1 MIIGIIT
8 RKFGC
13 NMNQTSDLNG
23 PEQGNLFTSPEHES
37 SGDVANIDTSSLLAE
52 KVDDGVTSKYMSSSP
67 KRDVKS
73 VIGDLKKV
81 LAPLEGLTR
90 VKLGAADS
98 LDELEKVLAKTRTG
112 QTMVQSIDDLLAE
125 LRQVTADAAQV
136 RDQESRRAISTF
148 VREVKDS
155 GIGVRESA
163 GGFRVDEL
171 ELVVRK
177 NQFRFQYNQQPLRT
191 KWESAR
197 QSSDISRTWN
207 EAKTLINK
215 FRIEQ
220 ASLAEMFAVTY
231 EQCSS
236 LIPGSADPRRVMIQ
250 DFYKEFRITQ
260 ARYDINRKADKVL
273 TFPEFPVWAF
283 LYNLDIYIAH
293 AGSTALEHRLALE
306 TGSQAE
312 TNKSG
317 YVTHGLNPQQDYR
330 MHVFLVRH

>member
-1 MIIGIIT
+1 MNLKLT
-8 RKFGC
+8 ARNSGC
-13 NMNQTSDLNG
+13 NMNRASDSNR
-23 PEQGNLFTSPEHES
+23 PEQGNLFTSPEHLPSEEVHEAHS
-37 SGDVANIDTSSLLAE
+37 SSPPAE
-52 KVDDGVTSKYMSSSP
+52 KVDDGVISKHMSSSL
-67 KRDVKS
+67 KRDEKA

-81 LAPLEGLTR
+81 LAPLEVLTR

-98 LDELEKVLAKTRTG
+98 LAELEKALAKTRTG
-112 QTMVQSIDDLLAE
+112 QTMVQSIDELLSE
-125 LRQVTADAAQV
+125 LRRVTADAAQA
-136 RDQESRRAISTF
+136 RDQESRKAISAF
-148 VREVKDS
+148 VREAKDS

-163 GGFRVDEL
+163 NGFRVEEL

-177 NQFRFQYNQQPLRT
+177 NQFRFQYNQQPLRS

-220 ASLAEMFAVTY
+220 VQLAEMFAVTY

-236 LIPGSADPRRVMIQ
+236 SISGSTDPRRVMIQ

-283 LYNLDIYIAH
+283 LYNLDLYIAH

-317 YVTHGLNPQQDYR
+317 YVTHGLNPLQDYR

>member
-1 MIIGIIT
+1 MD
-8 RKFGC
+8 R
-13 NMNQTSDLNG
+13 TSDLNG
-23 PEQGNLFTSPEHES
+23 PEQGNLFTSPEQLS
-37 SGDVANIDTSSLLAE
+37 SGDVHEAHVSSLPAE
-52 KVDDGVTSKYMSSSP
+52 KVDDGVISKHMSSSP
-67 KRDVKS
+67 KRDEKA
-73 VIGDLKKV
+73 VIGELKKV

-90 VKLGAADS
+90 VKLGAPDS
-98 LDELEKVLAKTRTG
+98 LDELEKLLAKTRTG
-112 QTMVQSIDDLLAE
+112 QTMVQSIDDLLSE
-125 LRQVTADAAQV
+125 LRQVIADAAQV
-136 RDQESRRAISTF
+136 RDQESRRAISAF

-155 GIGVRESA
+155 GISVRESA
-163 GGFRVDEL
+163 GGFRVGEL
-171 ELVVRK
+171 ELVQRK
-177 NQFRFQYNQQPLRT
+177 NQFRFQYNQQPLTT

-197 QSSDISRTWN
+197 QISDISRAWN
-207 EAKTLINK
+207 EAKTLIKK

-231 EQCSS
+231 EQQSS
-236 LIPGSADPRRVMIQ
+236 SISGSTDPRRVPIQ

-283 LYNLDIYIAH
+283 LYNLDLYIAH